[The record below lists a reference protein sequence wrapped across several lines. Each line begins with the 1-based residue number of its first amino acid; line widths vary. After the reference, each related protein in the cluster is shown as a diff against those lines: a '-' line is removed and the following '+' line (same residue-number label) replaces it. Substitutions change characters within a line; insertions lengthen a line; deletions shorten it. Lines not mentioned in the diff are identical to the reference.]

1 MDRVKATATGLLDAS
16 GGLSYVPSAVTRAYP
31 RPDGFRT
38 ITHSLP
44 RLMPQLDDVLSRI
57 KTHEGV
63 EHIFLLGGD
72 GLLVRHIGEPRT
84 LEVDTVAAMVPGL
97 GAACASLGRVG
108 ELGAMSTAVIEFARG
123 VVIVVALSKE
133 LILAIVVRPGIGFSA
148 LLRDLRQERAAL
160 ANLV

>member
-1 MDRVKATATGLLDAS
+1 MS
-16 GGLSYVPSAVTRAYP
+16 
-31 RPDGFRT
+31 
-38 ITHSLP
+38 
-44 RLMPQLDDVLSRI
+44 QLDDVLSRI

-72 GLLVRHIGEPRT
+72 GLLVRHIGEPQT

-123 VVIVVALSKE
+123 VTIVVALSQD
-133 LILAIVVRPGIGFSA
+133 LLLTIVLRPGVGFSA

-160 ANLV
+160 ARLL

>member
-1 MDRVKATATGLLDAS
+1 
-16 GGLSYVPSAVTRAYP
+16 
-31 RPDGFRT
+31 
-38 ITHSLP
+38 
-44 RLMPQLDDVLSRI
+44 MPQLDDVLSRI

-72 GLLVRHIGEPRT
+72 GLLVRHIGEPRS

-123 VVIVVALSKE
+123 VAIVVALSKE

-148 LLRDLRQERAAL
+148 LLRDLRQEREAL
-160 ANLV
+160 ASLV